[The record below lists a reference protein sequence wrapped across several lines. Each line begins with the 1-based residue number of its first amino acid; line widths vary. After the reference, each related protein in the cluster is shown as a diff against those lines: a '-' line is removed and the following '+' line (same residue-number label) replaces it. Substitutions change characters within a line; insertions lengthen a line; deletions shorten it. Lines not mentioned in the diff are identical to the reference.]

1 MSVGICDVTLA
12 INTLALAFALI
23 SVGLAWFNKTR
34 PSLLLMAVTLVMQSI
49 AIYRPGCASIVDLR
63 NVPGI
68 GQPAR
73 PAR

>member
-1 MSVGICDVTLA
+1 
-12 INTLALAFALI
+12 
-23 SVGLAWFNKTR
+23 
-34 PSLLLMAVTLVMQSI
+34 MAVTLVMQSI

-68 GQPAR
+68 GQPAQ